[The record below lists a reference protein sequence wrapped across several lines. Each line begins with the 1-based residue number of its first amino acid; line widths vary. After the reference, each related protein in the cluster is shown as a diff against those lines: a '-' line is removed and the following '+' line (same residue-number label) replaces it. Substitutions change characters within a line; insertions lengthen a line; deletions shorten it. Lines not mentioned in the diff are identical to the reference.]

1 MTTSGTTMTPGRGA
15 AITAAVTGPLLLVL
29 SFAQSADGPKVAT
42 ATPAQIRAWGLA
54 EASAVRVGAL
64 GAMLSVVVWLIL
76 TAALTRVARDALPRS
91 LLADVFAGAGY
102 LLTVALFLASVAD
115 ALPVVLPDLIGARL
129 TTVDDDVL
137 RGWYGLTGF
146 THLIGDF
153 QMAFIALLVG
163 AFSLVVLRTGVAPRW
178 IGWLGMAIT
187 VAAALG
193 TAGVTTNTG
202 PLYGFW
208 MGGIFGWALWCPIVG
223 VALGLR
229 SRARRRAAAAPSLP
243 HERLVASESPA
254 VEQGGGVR

>member
-1 MTTSGTTMTPGRGA
+1 MTTSGTTPAPGRGA
-15 AITAAVTGPLLLVL
+15 AITAAVTGPLLLAL

-42 ATPAQIRAWGLA
+42 ATPADIRAWGSS

-64 GAMLSVVVWLIL
+64 GAMLGIVVWLVL

-102 LLTVALFLASVAD
+102 LLTVTLFLAAVAD

-163 AFSLVVLRTGVAPRW
+163 AFSLVALRTGVVPRW
-178 IGWLGMAIT
+178 IGWLGVAIT

-193 TAGVTTNTG
+193 TAGVTTNTKA
-202 PLYGFW
+202 LYGFW
-208 MGGIFGWALWCPIVG
+208 MGGVFGWALWCPIVG

-229 SRARRRAAAAPSLP
+229 ARAHRRAATAPTRP
-243 HERLVASESPA
+243 GQRPVGSEAPA